1 MELKTT
7 SSCQSVRIRM
17 GAELQTGPLLHRL
30 SEPCLLSGG
39 RGQVW
44 IVINGGI
51 RATPV
56 KAPAHHCAPGQT
68 YTTRGGFIH
77 RHAERDL
84 GGSSRRRGGCAGCI
98 WRWSWLIGALRRLG
112 VLLGHA
118 WTPIGQRAGLRLSGF
133 LSQPNE
139 YYGKNTSL
147 LCGIHTTA
155 STRRTCP
162 QLGGTSAPGKSSAA
176 AGERRNLLCPSSSF

>member
-1 MELKTT
+1 MDLKTT
-7 SSCQSVRIRM
+7 SSCQSVRIRT
-17 GAELQTGPLLHRL
+17 GAELRTGPLLHRL

-44 IVINGGI
+44 IVINGDV

-56 KAPAHHCAPGQT
+56 KAHHCAPGQT

-77 RHAERDL
+77 RHAEGDL

-98 WRWSWLIGALRRLG
+98 WRWSWLTGALRRLG

-118 WTPIGQRAGLRLSGF
+118 WTPIGKEGLRLSGF
-133 LSQPNE
+133 LSQPNVYHE
-139 YYGKNTSL
+139 TNHFVGF
-147 LCGIHTTA
+147 
-155 STRRTCP
+155 TRQP
-162 QLGGTSAPGKSSAA
+162 PHDALAHSSGAHSAPGKSSAA